1 MIDQDQ
7 LRAFTQALQ
16 RLSILFIRIA
26 AQQSSAHETFSKQE
40 MLTLGV
46 LGVRGACRMGEIA
59 EHLGVVQSAV
69 TPLVDRLEAHGLVR
83 RQRSHEDRRVWL
95 VELTAQGEEVV
106 AAEDQVYQRIAEE
119 MLAPLSAPERATLTE
134 LFERMGAS
142 KLET

>member
-1 MIDQDQ
+1 M
-7 LRAFTQALQ
+7 
-16 RLSILFIRIA
+16 RIA

-69 TPLVDRLEAHGLVR
+69 TPLADRLEAHGLVR
-83 RQRSHEDRRVWL
+83 RQRSQEDRRVWL
-95 VELTAQGEEVV
+95 VELTRQGEKVV

-119 MLAPLSAPERATLTE
+119 MLTPLSASERATLTE
-134 LFERMGAS
+134 LFERMGTS
-142 KLET
+142 KLAT

>member
-7 LRAFTQALQ
+7 LRAFAQALQ
-16 RLSILFIRIA
+16 RLSILFMRIA

-40 MLTLGV
+40 VLTLGM

-83 RQRSHEDRRVWL
+83 RERSHEDRRVWL
-95 VELTAQGEEVV
+95 VELTAQGEEIV

-119 MLAPLSAPERATLTE
+119 MLTPLSAPERATLTR
-134 LFERMGAS
+134 LLERMGTS